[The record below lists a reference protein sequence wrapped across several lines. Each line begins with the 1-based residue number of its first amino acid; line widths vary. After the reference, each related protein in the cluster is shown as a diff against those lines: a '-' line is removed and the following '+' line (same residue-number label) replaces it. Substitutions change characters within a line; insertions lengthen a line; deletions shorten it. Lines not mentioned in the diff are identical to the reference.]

1 MDTKLRLDKPKY
13 TIDDWAYTV
22 DRYFK
27 SCMSYQL
34 DKDGAPV
41 LDGNG
46 NHLYTYHEM
55 PSIIGLC
62 VFCGINKSNFYRTY
76 LENDGYSDISRSAKD
91 KIEAINVQKLYNR
104 ETVQGAKFILTVGFQ
119 DYKETTN
126 INVNSVSRL
135 SDSELDSQIK
145 LLQDTTNDL

>member
-1 MDTKLRLDKPKY
+1 MG
-13 TIDDWAYTV
+13 TV
-22 DRYFK
+22 RTP
-27 SCMSYQL
+27 CVNGL
-34 DKDGAPV
+34 HPV
-41 LDGNG
+41 
-46 NHLYTYHEM
+46 
-55 PSIIGLC
+55 
-62 VFCGINKSNFYRTY
+62 VGICLQN
-76 LENDGYSDISRSAKD
+76 EGYCDISRAARD

-145 LLQDTTNDL
+145 LLQDTASD